1 MEEDDGFR
9 AVRRRKSKVEEI
21 LFFNR
26 TKNIFFFE

>member
-9 AVRRRKSKVEEI
+9 AVRKSKVDEI

-26 TKNIFFFE
+26 RVKISCCSSL